1 MERKTNRPPRR
12 ERIDRNKLEREAMMR
27 VDLDVWDIIHKTMRA
42 SKRETAEE
50 LFAQEYKNERERIA
64 QNSRKYANVSVAEAF
79 ADIYGV
85 KISDEVK
92 EKSDVIPMDLMLGQ
106 IINLKI
112 HSITKDGVI
121 FDSGHYK
128 ANFSTRNNL
137 SRYAKFKEF
146 LPTNEIPVRVIEI
159 HPDTV
164 MVDIFGPMIES
175 FIIPRVR
182 NPWTQNKLKGYQP
195 VKVKNLQLVRG
206 GFLGQAV
213 IPNVSDW
220 VGEEYTVDAFIPG
233 SQIVQNTT
241 ADFEKFNGSDVDT
254 FIIAYNPKPG
264 TNNMSLICSAK
275 SLIKHRGNLRMMEIH
290 KWWCDNE
297 QNWETF
303 SEQEFDGIVTGIIN
317 SSQKCGVFVEIP
329 ELEITG
335 MVGVPADKL
344 SEYHP
349 GDSINVSIGGFD
361 EKMVYNE
368 LAGQMQHTTPFE
380 VVDGAIKEVNIKPIL
395 KEV

>member
-1 MERKTNRPPRR
+1 
-12 ERIDRNKLEREAMMR
+12 MMR
-27 VDLDVWDIIHKTMRA
+27 VDVDVWDIIRRTKQKT
-42 SKRETAEE
+42 KTETAEE
-50 LFAQEYKNERERIA
+50 LFAQEYKNERERIS
-64 QNSRKYANVSVAEAF
+64 QNTRKYANVSIAEAF

-85 KISDEVK
+85 KISDAVK
-92 EKSDVIPMDLMLGQ
+92 EKSEVIPMDLMLGQ
-106 IINLKI
+106 TIMLKI
-112 HSITKDGVI
+112 HSITKDGVL

-137 SRYAKFKEF
+137 SKYAKFKEF
-146 LPTNEIPVRVIEI
+146 LPTQEIPVRIIEI
-159 HPDTV
+159 HPDMV
-164 MVDIFGPMIES
+164 MVDVFGPMVEQ
-175 FIIPRVR
+175 FVIPRVR
-182 NPWTQNKLKGYQP
+182 APWSQNKLHDYQP
-195 VKVKNLQLVRG
+195 VKVKDLRLVRG

-213 IPNVSDW
+213 IPNVSEW

-241 ADFEKFNGSDVDT
+241 EDFEQFDGATVDT

-303 SEQEFDGIVTGIIN
+303 SEQEFTGIVTGIIN
-317 SSQKCGVFVEIP
+317 SSQKCGVFVEVP

-335 MVGVPADKL
+335 MVSVPADKL

-349 GDSINVSIGGFD
+349 NDEIKVSISGFD

-368 LAGQMQHTTPFE
+368 IAGQMQHTAPFE
-380 VVDGAIKEVNIKPIL
+380 VIDGAIKEVNVKPIL
-395 KEV
+395 KETY